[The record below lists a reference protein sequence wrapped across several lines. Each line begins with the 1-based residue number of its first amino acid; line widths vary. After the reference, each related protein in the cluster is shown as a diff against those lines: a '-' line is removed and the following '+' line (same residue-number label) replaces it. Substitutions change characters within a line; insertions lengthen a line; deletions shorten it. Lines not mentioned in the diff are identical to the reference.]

1 MRLLPL
7 ALGLLSALMAGAQSP
22 HYRIA
27 APATWVLEQPIS
39 GARVAD
45 TACLEGGAE
54 IVLLDRQYDLA
65 SQSVYRRRAERLTSS
80 EGVQNGSRFEVA
92 FDPSFQK
99 LTIHHLRIVRG
110 GQVIDKLDP
119 GQLRVLHR
127 EEDMSSFLY
136 DGSLTVVGDLKDVR
150 VGDIVDYAFTLTGWN
165 PADKGRFHRQLSM
178 GFSAPVARLHTRIIA
193 PPGRS
198 PVFKIHLFEEEPEVR
213 TTARGTETIWNL
225 GPLPCLQMDDG
236 APSWYD
242 PFPAVEVSEFAT
254 VEDLRSWALDQ
265 FAVERD
271 ISGTLAARVAV
282 IKALPDL
289 MGRIDSAVNLVQREV
304 RYLGLE
310 DGISAY
316 RPHPPLQV
324 YEQRFGDCKDKS
336 LLLVTVLEAV
346 GVKAYPALVHSN
358 TGRNLEGN
366 LPRPGLFNHCIAMI
380 PVDGDT
386 LWVDATSMHNRGHGK
401 GRYTPNYG
409 KALVVG
415 EGFHGYTTMQVND
428 TGIVSV
434 VERIRLDTLGGG
446 GDLVVEARYEGR
458 RADGIRAEF
467 ASQSLTDIA
476 KGYTDYYA
484 DIYGICDPLEALRFM
499 DDPVANTFT
508 TVEHYRIRQAWDTLV
523 DRGVTVF
530 NTLAYYVRD
539 HQVKP
544 GSAARTA
551 PFALGE
557 PLRIRHRI
565 EVTLPE
571 GWNVEPTTKE
581 LEGHGIQYTSVITD
595 EGDRL
600 VVIDHTYSSDL
611 EFIEASD
618 AEAYQELQDAIAED
632 LSFEFSQPIAGA
644 STGSPDAWGKWLF
657 IAFCLGACLYG
668 AFWLYRYDPPPHAEA
683 FGRQPWAIGSFLIL
697 PAIGICLSP
706 LRLLWDMFSDDMAF
720 FHATDYTSYVSTD
733 HPVLVDLA
741 MHFSQLMG
749 FAQLAFTVVL
759 AVLFFQRRSS
769 VPLLMKVLYAGTLAW
784 LCVDFWIYEAMGLE
798 ELLGEPY
805 GAKEITRAFIA
816 AAIWVPV
823 FHLSERVRL
832 TFNRQLDPFA
842 QLPPAMEPPP
852 PPPTDPGPPSELP
865 G

>member
-1 MRLLPL
+1 
-7 ALGLLSALMAGAQSP
+7 
-22 HYRIA
+22 
-27 APATWVLEQPIS
+27 
-39 GARVAD
+39 
-45 TACLEGGAE
+45 
-54 IVLLDRQYDLA
+54 
-65 SQSVYRRRAERLTSS
+65 
-80 EGVQNGSRFEVA
+80 
-92 FDPSFQK
+92 
-99 LTIHHLRIVRG
+99 
-110 GQVIDKLDP
+110 
-119 GQLRVLHR
+119 
-127 EEDMSSFLY
+127 
-136 DGSLTVVGDLKDVR
+136 
-150 VGDIVDYAFTLTGWN
+150 
-165 PADKGRFHRQLSM
+165 
-178 GFSAPVARLHTRIIA
+178 
-193 PPGRS
+193 
-198 PVFKIHLFEEEPEVR
+198 
-213 TTARGTETIWNL
+213 
-225 GPLPCLQMDDG
+225 
-236 APSWYD
+236 
-242 PFPAVEVSEFAT
+242 
-254 VEDLRSWALDQ
+254 
-265 FAVERD
+265 
-271 ISGTLAARVAV
+271 
-282 IKALPDL
+282 
-289 MGRIDSAVNLVQREV
+289 
-304 RYLGLE
+304 
-310 DGISAY
+310 
-316 RPHPPLQV
+316 
-324 YEQRFGDCKDKS
+324 
-336 LLLVTVLEAV
+336 
-346 GVKAYPALVHSN
+346 
-358 TGRNLEGN
+358 
-366 LPRPGLFNHCIAMI
+366 
-380 PVDGDT
+380 
-386 LWVDATSMHNRGHGK
+386 
-401 GRYTPNYG
+401 
-409 KALVVG
+409 
-415 EGFHGYTTMQVND
+415 
-428 TGIVSV
+428 
-434 VERIRLDTLGGG
+434 
-446 GDLVVEARYEGR
+446 
-458 RADGIRAEF
+458 
-467 ASQSLTDIA
+467 
-476 KGYTDYYA
+476 
-484 DIYGICDPLEALRFM
+484 
-499 DDPVANTFT
+499 
-508 TVEHYRIRQAWDTLV
+508 
-523 DRGVTVF
+523 
-530 NTLAYYVRD
+530 
-539 HQVKP
+539 
-544 GSAARTA
+544 
-551 PFALGE
+551 
-557 PLRIRHRI
+557 
-565 EVTLPE
+565 
-571 GWNVEPTTKE
+571 
-581 LEGHGIQYTSVITD
+581 VITD